1 MYKYLCDHYAVFHVA
16 GNMHG
21 GQSSSDGKNVTPV
34 MKRNICQRNIKKN
47 VDKVSMVNWKHVIDS
62 VNAQEAYT
70 LFHVKL
76 SDIYIYYTRYRNRLN
91 HVL

>member
-34 MKRNICQRNIKKN
+34 MKLCQRNIQEKKMKISSEFN
-47 VDKVSMVNWKHVIDS
+47 KR
-62 VNAQEAYT
+62 T
-70 LFHVKL
+70 
-76 SDIYIYYTRYRNRLN
+76 
-91 HVL
+91 